1 MISTQ
6 KTNDLNKDF
15 VIKKLKGELLK
26 TKKLLSCSDDNRSVL
41 NQRLDDAK
49 QRLCTLQACYESLM
63 KKHEDL
69 QLVYQALASKSLV
82 LAKQWQLLREQQ
94 TQAATE

>member
-6 KTNDLNKDF
+6 QPKELDKDI

-26 TKKLLSCSDDNRSVL
+26 TKTLLSCSDR
-41 NQRLDDAK
+41 NQTLLQQQLDDTK
-49 QRLCTLQACYESLM
+49 QSFCTLQSYYKSLV

-69 QLVYQALASKSLV
+69 RLTHQTLASKSLV
-82 LAKQWQLLREQQ
+82 LAKQWQSLRDQQ
-94 TQAATE
+94 AQAATT